1 MLDVCLNVTILSVNV
16 CKYRQKE
23 LIMNESMIEY
33 MDNQEQELV
42 QFECWYHSVV
52 DDMAGLIRANGYEQ
66 VMFDVM
72 QAVKRMQET
81 QE

>member
-66 VMFDVM
+66 VMYDVM
-72 QAVKRMQET
+72 QAVKRMEAQE
-81 QE
+81 

>member
-42 QFECWYHSVV
+42 QFECWYHSVI

-66 VMFDVM
+66 VMYDVM
-72 QAVKRMQET
+72 QAVKRMEAQE
-81 QE
+81 

>member
-1 MLDVCLNVTILSVNV
+1 
-16 CKYRQKE
+16 
-23 LIMNESMIEY
+23 MNDYMIEC
-33 MDNQEQELV
+33 MDEQEQELV
-42 QFECWYHSVV
+42 RFECWYHSVI

-72 QAVKRMQET
+72 CAVKRMQET

>member
-66 VMFDVM
+66 VMYDVM
-72 QAVKRMQET
+72 QAVKRMET